1 MIRLHNISKI
11 YLIGKEKFYALR
23 SVDLE
28 IRQGEFVVICGAS
41 GSGKSTLL
49 NIMGCMDSSSEGAVF
64 LGEDNVS
71 TISDEMRARVRN
83 EKVGFV
89 LQDFALI
96 NDQTVLYNVMLPL
109 LLSKQPYRTVRAK
122 AKATLA
128 LVGLSGQE
136 KKKVNQLSGGQCQ
149 RVAIARAIVNDPQII
164 LADEPTGQLDSQT
177 GIQIMNILKDLN
189 EKGITIVV
197 VTHDPKVA
205 AYASR
210 QILLSDGQVVK
221 G

>member
-23 SVDLE
+23 NVDLE

-49 NIMGCMDSSSEGAVF
+49 NIIGCMESSSEGTVF

-71 TISDEMRARVRN
+71 TISDEARACVRN

-89 LQDFALI
+89 LQDFALV

-109 LLSKQPYRTVRAK
+109 LLSKRPYRTIRAK

-128 LVGLSGQE
+128 LVGLSDQE
-136 KKKVNQLSGGQCQ
+136 KKKVNQLSGGQRQ
-149 RVAIARAIVNDPQII
+149 RVAIARAMVNDPQII

-177 GIQIMNILKDLN
+177 GLQIMNILKELN
-189 EKGITIVV
+189 EKGITVVV
-197 VTHDPKVA
+197 VTHDSKVA

-210 QILLSDGQVVK
+210 QILLSDGQIV
-221 G
+221 GD